1 MIADQVPGRGSAHFY
16 VIFYE
21 KMFDK
26 IKKYKMNFVEKTPNY
41 YLVTQNSIL
50 VDYQLIHCIKVE
62 LMIADQVPGLGSV
75 HCDVIFYGNIR

>member
-1 MIADQVPGRGSAHFY
+1 
-16 VIFYE
+16 
-21 KMFDK
+21 
-26 IKKYKMNFVEKTPNY
+26 MNFVEKTPNC
-41 YLVTQNSIL
+41 YLVTQNLIL